1 MPRKR
6 LVFSALVGLLTVYAA
21 YPYFTLYRLANAV
34 SNGDPAALSSLISWD
49 LVREG
54 IKEDICDAVTEA
66 PASETTKAG
75 TLPPFGYS
83 FVRGVAANA
92 VDTSIT
98 PEALVTAT
106 RSPRT
111 VTGNTGAMTLNWA
124 FFDSPGQFTVA
135 VGMPGQDGADG
146 ELRLLME
153 FRHGSWMV
161 TRAWLPAS
169 MMMASNN
176 RT

>member
-6 LVFSALVGLLTVYAA
+6 LVISALAGLLTTYVA
-21 YPYFTLYRLANAV
+21 YPYFTLYRLAHAV
-34 SNGDPAALSSLISWD
+34 SNGDPVALSALISWD

-66 PASETTKAG
+66 PAAETVKTG

-111 VTGNTGAMTLNWA
+111 VTADIGGITLNWA
-124 FFDSPGQFTVA
+124 FFDSPSEFSVA
-135 VGMPGQDGADG
+135 VGMPGQEGADG

-169 MMMASNN
+169 MMASNN